1 MLPESLKREVK
12 EINAEKFKQML
23 LVATNVLKEVENEIN
38 DLNIFPV
45 PDGDTGTNM
54 YLTLS
59 NAVEEVE
66 NTTEDSVGIIAN
78 NLAMGALMGARGN
91 SGVIL
96 SQLLRGLSD
105 GIGDAK
111 VLTAEVLADGLEKAA
126 NKAYQA
132 VMKPVEGTI
141 LTVSKDVGRRAQ
153 DLADELTV
161 AELLIEA
168 VKEAEKSV
176 LKTPELLDKLKEAGV
191 VDAGGKGYQMFL
203 TGLLQGLTSDGAVI
217 TTTKGLTGKKIPDRK
232 EGRTESEFGYCTEF
246 IIKGARIE
254 DDEFKEI
261 LNKYGDSI
269 IAVKSNDILKVHVHA
284 KNPGLVLEEGLKY
297 GQLTRIKIENM
308 SEQHEERLKKEIE
321 SEVED
326 KQLQNLD
333 GIGVLAVAAGEG
345 LETIFKKL
353 GVSYVLLGGQSM
365 NPSIQDLLDGV
376 NKVNTDKVI
385 ILPNNKN
392 VISTAE
398 QIKELTNKEV
408 EVIPTRTIPQGV
420 TAMMLFNP
428 EGDLGEV
435 SSDMKEEVEFVK
447 TGEITYAVRDT
458 KIKEI
463 EINKDDILGLNEGN
477 IEVVCNDYNQATLD
491 LLEEMVEE
499 DDSLITIYVGE
510 EVSDND
516 KNALIDSL
524 EKTYDEFDIEIYDGG
539 QPIYYYIISVE

>member
-141 LTVSKDVGRRAQ
+141 LTVAKDVGRRAQ
-153 DLADELTV
+153 DLAHELTV

-217 TTTKGLTGKKIPDRK
+217 TTKGLTGKKIPDRK

-376 NKVNTDKVI
+376 NRVNTDKVI

-516 KNALIDSL
+516 KNELIDSL